1 MNQKSIKKPKVLI
14 ATKRFYEGLEALGCR
29 ASAGSQL
36 QFFCVNISMVL
47 SLEELIK
54 IDIHQLVKNDYWCGT
69 VGNHRLE
76 LNPVRDE
83 KNYFLALDVNGMRTP
98 KRWLLSTR
106 PIRGRLQ
113 RGGSIP
119 WDRNEVFYVV
129 GADGRRCSYLY
140 INAATREI
148 GTRHDH
154 RARYRCNCLSAKKR
168 QAEKQFREAVK
179 QIRKGQ
185 IA

>member
-1 MNQKSIKKPKVLI
+1 MFPQ
-14 ATKRFYEGLEALGCR
+14 ARFV
-29 ASAGSQL
+29 
-36 QFFCVNISMVL
+36 VNISMVL
-47 SLEELIK
+47 LLEQLIK

-69 VGNHRLE
+69 VGNYRLE

-83 KNYFLALDVNGMRTP
+83 KNYFLTLDVNGMRTP
-98 KRWLLSTR
+98 KHWMLSTR

-113 RGGSIP
+113 RGRRVP
-119 WDRNEVFYVV
+119 WDKNEVFYVV

-140 INAATREI
+140 INPATDEI

-168 QAEKQFREAVK
+168 RDEKAFRTAMQ
-179 QIRKGQ
+179 QIRNGKS
-185 IA
+185 A

>member
-1 MNQKSIKKPKVLI
+1 MFP
-14 ATKRFYEGLEALGCR
+14 
-29 ASAGSQL
+29 QL
-36 QFFCVNISMVL
+36 QFFVNIFMVL
-47 SLEELIK
+47 LLEQLIK

-69 VGNHRLE
+69 VGNQWLE

-83 KNYFLALDVNGMRTP
+83 KNYFLTLDVNGMRTP
-98 KRWLLSTR
+98 KQWMLSSR
-106 PIRGRLQ
+106 PIRGRLH
-113 RGGSIP
+113 RGGCIP

-140 INAATREI
+140 INPATREI

-168 QAEKQFREAVK
+168 ESEKAFREAMQ
-179 QIRKGQ
+179 QIREGKST
-185 IA
+185 